1 MADRIDTLTHRL
13 SVLSEPM
20 RLDIL
25 MIISSEGTCNASQIL
40 SHFDITQPTLSHHMS
55 VLIENEIVTAT
66 KQGRFMRYSINTKA
80 VNELKSVLDVLCSG
94 KKAASSVKLPSKV
107 KAETPVVTETLS
119 DKTRKKKKKSDKKK
133 KDKKKKK

>member
-1 MADRIDTLTHRL
+1 
-13 SVLSEPM
+13 
-20 RLDIL
+20 
-25 MIISSEGTCNASQIL
+25 
-40 SHFDITQPTLSHHMS
+40 MS